1 MTNVTY
7 ADLQKEGI
15 PLLDW
20 GKIHN
25 TMLGQETSLLFFL
38 IYFIYGLAFFVM
50 GIALIL
56 ETSRSP
62 SLTEAR
68 LLWPLAV
75 FGVLHGLHEW
85 FEFFLQQASWMGSEI
100 SDSILWV
107 RMSLLA
113 LSFLSLGFYG
123 IQASRLQKKE
133 ALVKFIP
140 PLILLGFYFVLIIT
154 SAIIAYRTAPLDLTI
169 LTNNLIR
176 YFLAVPSAVL
186 ASIGLRMQA
195 KQAQKDGRFPLV
207 ANLNW
212 ASFGFG
218 LYGFSQI
225 FVSPLNM
232 FPTQYLNN
240 QNFFILTGIPPEV
253 LRSITALII
262 TFGMIRAIQAIEVER
277 QEQLQNAQE
286 ARVAALERVKE
297 EMDAREEMRRDLLRH
312 IVQAQEDERARISRE
327 LHDETAQVLSA
338 FSLELAALSN
348 RLDEERSDLL
358 PMLAHLQDLSKDMS
372 QGIYRLVHDLRPA
385 QLDDLGIVP
394 AIQNLIERECCN
406 LGLDVNLDVE
416 GTSKRVD
423 PLIETVLFRVAQAAL
438 TNVSRHAQ
446 TQKADVTIS
455 FNKDLVRLYIADQG
469 VGFNAQGP
477 FTPPSGWGLAGMRE
491 RVEAV
496 NGQFILNS
504 SPNQGT
510 SIEIIVPNSQRDDKE

>member
-1 MTNVTY
+1 MSFVQFG
-7 ADLQKEGI
+7 AKKRLG
-15 PLLDW
+15 W

-25 TMLGQETSLLFFL
+25 IMLGQESSLLSFI

-85 FEFFLQQASWMGSEI
+85 FEFFLQQASWMDAEI
-100 SDSILWV
+100 SDNIVWI
-107 RMSLLA
+107 RMLLLA
-113 LSFLSLGFYG
+113 ISFLSLAFYG
-123 IQASRLQKKE
+123 IQAANLQKRE
-133 ALVKFIP
+133 MLL
-140 PLILLGFYFVLIIT
+140 PLTLPLAVLAIYSVLIIFNSYT
-154 SAIIAYRTAPLDLTI
+154 TYKNTPVELFPLV
-169 LTNNLIR
+169 NNLIR
-176 YFLAVPSAVL
+176 YLFAVPAAVL
-186 ASIGLRMQA
+186 ASIGLRRQA
-195 KQAQKDGRFPLV
+195 KEAQQNERFPLV

-218 LYGFSQI
+218 VYGISQL
-225 FVSPLNM
+225 FVSPLAM
-232 FPTQYLNN
+232 FPARFINN
-240 QNFFILTGIPPEV
+240 RLFFAMTGIPLEV
-253 LRSITALII
+253 LRSATALII
-262 TFGMIRAIQAIEVER
+262 TFGLVRAIQAIEVER

-286 ARVAALERVKE
+286 AKVAALEQVKE
-297 EMDAREEMRRDLLRH
+297 EMAAREEMQRDLLRH

-348 RLDEERSDLL
+348 KLDEKPNALVPR
-358 PMLAHLQDLSKDMS
+358 LAHLQDLSKDMS

-385 QLDDLGIVP
+385 QLDDLGLVP
-394 AIQNLIERECCN
+394 AIQNLIERECCKME
-406 LGLDVNLDVE
+406 LEVSLDVE
-416 GTSKRVD
+416 GASQRVD

-438 TNVSRHAQ
+438 TNVSKHAQ
-446 TQKADVTIS
+446 TQQAKVDIS
-455 FNKDLVRLYIADQG
+455 FEKDLITLHIRDNG
-469 VGFNAQGP
+469 VGFNTKGP

-496 NGQFILNS
+496 NGRFILKS
-504 SPNQGT
+504 SLGEGT
-510 SIEIIVPNSQRDDKE
+510 SIEVIVPNTPTRKDKE